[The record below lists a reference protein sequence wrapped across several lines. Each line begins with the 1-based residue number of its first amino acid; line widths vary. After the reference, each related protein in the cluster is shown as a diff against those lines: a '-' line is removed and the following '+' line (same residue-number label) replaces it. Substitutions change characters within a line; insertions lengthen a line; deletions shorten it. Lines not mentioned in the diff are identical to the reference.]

1 MGVLTL
7 EHLMGM
13 RGVFLLL
20 WFVLFIISIF
30 LFISGIKVEN
40 KTAKL
45 LLVILSLVLAILSV
59 YLFLYT
65 LLFGYNS

>member
-1 MGVLTL
+1 MGVLTF

>member
-1 MGVLTL
+1 MEVLQL
-7 EHLMGM
+7 EHIMGM

-20 WFVLFIISIF
+20 WFVLFVISIF

-40 KTAKL
+40 KMAKL
-45 LLVILSLVLAILSV
+45 LLIILSLILAILSV
-59 YLFLYT
+59 YMFLYT